1 MKHAKNNSA
10 QRSRNLR
17 QEWQRH
23 LKAWRAGGD
32 TQVSYCEKHGLSR
45 HAFQYWK
52 RNLEGSRSNQ
62 FVELSRA
69 TGPSSGGVVE
79 ILIDG
84 RVQIRVP
91 QGVSPEHLRTVLQAV
106 KEL

>member
-1 MKHAKNNSA
+1 MEHTKNNDTRRGA
-10 QRSRNLR
+10 NLK

-23 LKAWRAGGD
+23 LEAWRASGD
-32 TQVSYCEKHGLSR
+32 TQVSYCLKHELSR

-52 RNLEGSRSNQ
+52 KNLEGNGSNRFVEVSRSS
-62 FVELSRA
+62 LLGAGS
-69 TGPSSGGVVE
+69 VVE

-84 RVQIRVP
+84 RIQIRIP
-91 QGVSPEHLRTVLQAV
+91 QGVSSEQLRTVLQAV

>member
-1 MKHAKNNSA
+1 MEHAKNND
-10 QRSRNLR
+10 SRRGTKLR

-23 LKAWRAGGD
+23 LKAWRASGD
-32 TQVSYCEKHGLSR
+32 TQASYCGEHGLSR

-52 RNLEGSRSNQ
+52 HNLEGGHSKG
-62 FVELSRA
+62 FVELPRSTAPR
-69 TGPSSGGVVE
+69 PGGVVE

-84 RVQIRVP
+84 HLQIRVP
-91 QGVSPEHLRTVLQAV
+91 PGVSGEQLRTVLQAV

>member
-1 MKHAKNNSA
+1 MKHAKNNGTH
-10 QRSRNLR
+10 RSTNLR

-52 RNLEGSRSNQ
+52 KHLEGSGGNRFIEVSRSS
-62 FVELSRA
+62 LS
-69 TGPSSGGVVE
+69 SSGDVVE

-84 RVQIRVP
+84 RVQIRIP
-91 QGVSPEHLRTVLQAV
+91 QGVSSEQLRTVFQAV

>member
-1 MKHAKNNSA
+1 MKHAKNNGT
-10 QRSRNLR
+10 RRGTNLR

-23 LKAWRAGGD
+23 LEAWRAGGG
-32 TQVSYCEKHGLSR
+32 TQVSYCQKHGLSR

-52 RNLEGSRSNQ
+52 KNLEGNGSKRFVEVSRSS
-62 FVELSRA
+62 LS
-69 TGPSSGGVVE
+69 GSGGVVE

-84 RVQIRVP
+84 RVQIRIP
-91 QGVSPEHLRTVLQAV
+91 QGVSAEHLQTVLQAV